1 MFKFSLFKNKYY
13 HFKVKKSNT
22 GTLKATIAAVQRKL
36 GNSKPPGSLNPSI
49 EKHSQLGKANLIDR
63 RKMLTEKKAPP
74 PKALPVRN
82 ASAFQRKPAGGS
94 QTMPV
99 TGLKAA
105 LAARKVAQPSVF
117 KKTKSNV
124 TAETLNKPKHDFLR
138 KNNSSRFRPANSPL
152 KSPNNSSNHNET
164 SLEVDVRSRKA
175 FNDKETNKSKKGEMK
190 ELIGVLINLTKTLK
204 EKSQVGDDGSE
215 KTIEAP
221 FEQNVKNVFPND
233 KDREKL
239 LNTPK
244 LRLENDDMEE
254 VATEKT
260 LIEKVRKELVEEDEE
275 DVELIVGKGIN
286 VDKFNGLLSKANQL
300 TEQIQR
306 TLNSAERF

>member
-1 MFKFSLFKNKYY
+1 
-13 HFKVKKSNT
+13 
-22 GTLKATIAAVQRKL
+22 
-36 GNSKPPGSLNPSI
+36 
-49 EKHSQLGKANLIDR
+49 
-63 RKMLTEKKAPP
+63 
-74 PKALPVRN
+74 
-82 ASAFQRKPAGGS
+82 
-94 QTMPV
+94 MPV

-164 SLEVDVRSRKA
+164 SLEVDVRSRKTG
-175 FNDKETNKSKKGEMK
+175 NGKETSKNKKGEMK

-204 EKSQVGDDGSE
+204 EKSQIGDDGSE

-221 FEQNVKNVFPND
+221 FEQNVRNVFPND
-233 KDREKL
+233 QDREKL

-244 LRLENDDMEE
+244 LRLNDEMEE

-260 LIEKVRKELVEEDEE
+260 LIEKVRRELVEEDEE
-275 DVELIVGKGIN
+275 DVELLIGKGIN
-286 VDKFNGLLSKANQL
+286 VEKFNGLLSKANQL

-306 TLNSAERF
+306 TLSSAEKF

>member
-1 MFKFSLFKNKYY
+1 
-13 HFKVKKSNT
+13 
-22 GTLKATIAAVQRKL
+22 
-36 GNSKPPGSLNPSI
+36 
-49 EKHSQLGKANLIDR
+49 
-63 RKMLTEKKAPP
+63 
-74 PKALPVRN
+74 
-82 ASAFQRKPAGGS
+82 
-94 QTMPV
+94 MPV

>member
-1 MFKFSLFKNKYY
+1 
-13 HFKVKKSNT
+13 
-22 GTLKATIAAVQRKL
+22 
-36 GNSKPPGSLNPSI
+36 
-49 EKHSQLGKANLIDR
+49 
-63 RKMLTEKKAPP
+63 
-74 PKALPVRN
+74 
-82 ASAFQRKPAGGS
+82 
-94 QTMPV
+94 
-99 TGLKAA
+99 
-105 LAARKVAQPSVF
+105 
-117 KKTKSNV
+117 
-124 TAETLNKPKHDFLR
+124 
-138 KNNSSRFRPANSPL
+138 
-152 KSPNNSSNHNET
+152 
-164 SLEVDVRSRKA
+164 
-175 FNDKETNKSKKGEMK
+175 MK